1 MRPLLPPELVR
12 RPDVSEL
19 AGRNAG
25 VKLSPSESERLG
37 ELEDQI
43 GHGMQTFWQVG
54 TALLE
59 IRDARLYR
67 AGWRTFEE
75 YLRGRWGVSESHGY
89 RLMAS
94 AEVVNSLVDS
104 SSPIGEER
112 EEWPLL
118 PKNEAQ
124 ARPLAGLPGDVA
136 QAAWAAAVTQA
147 DGAQPT
153 AADVEA
159 AVQDAI
165 AALPPERQRQVVEAE
180 EKAVIGRSKERQQK
194 RQRETAARLRKQH
207 LAALAKARRIGA
219 RRKDL
224 PDNWLERYDSLVTE
238 AGGPA

>member
-1 MRPLLPPELVR
+1 MN
-12 RPDVSEL
+12 EL

-37 ELEDQI
+37 ELETQI

-75 YLRGRWGVSESHGY
+75 YLRGRWGMERAHGY
-89 RLMAS
+89 RLMDA
-94 AEVVNSLVDS
+94 AGVVSSLVDAA
-104 SSPIGEER
+104 PPVGDIPLPANER
-112 EEWPLL
+112 
-118 PKNEAQ
+118 Q
-124 ARPLAGLPGDVA
+124 ARPLADLPGDVA

-180 EKAVIGRSKERQQK
+180 EKAVLGRAQQRQARRK
-194 RQRETAARLRKQH
+194 RETAAALKRQH
-207 LAALAKARRIGA
+207 LQALAKARRIAA